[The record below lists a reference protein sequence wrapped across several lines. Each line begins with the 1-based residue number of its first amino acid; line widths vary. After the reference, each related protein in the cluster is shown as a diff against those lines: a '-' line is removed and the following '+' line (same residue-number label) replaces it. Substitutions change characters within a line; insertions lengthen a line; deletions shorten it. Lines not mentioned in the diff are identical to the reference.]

1 MLLFIVFIFRFG
13 NQFNFISIHL
23 MLLFI
28 ISVPSLSCGNAD
40 FNTSHVT
47 VYPTHISISCF
58 MQDISIHLM
67 LLFIV
72 ETSKIATPKANFNTS
87 HVTVYH
93 RHFPLVCLCVP
104 FQYISCYC
112 LSSLAK
118 NVGFALL
125 HFNTSHVTVYQSS
138 IVKSAPPNFISIHL
152 MLLFIRMY
160 LEKMRTV
167 RPISI
172 HLMLLFIPVR

>member
-1 MLLFIVFIFRFG
+1 MLLFIFAYIVISDSCYK
-13 NQFNFISIHL
+13 ISIHL

-28 ISVPSLSCGNAD
+28 TMSPVRFPVS
-40 FNTSHVT
+40 F
-47 VYPTHISISCF
+47 P
-58 MQDISIHLM
+58 ISIHLM

-118 NVGFALL
+118 NVVFALL